1 MTESY
6 SKTLKLNGDLERE
19 VAQLGTRLDDVEG
32 QLNDKNRE
40 NREL

>member
-1 MTESY
+1 MTESFN
-6 SKTLKLNGDLERE
+6 KTLKLNGDLERE

-32 QLNDKNRE
+32 QLNDKNSE